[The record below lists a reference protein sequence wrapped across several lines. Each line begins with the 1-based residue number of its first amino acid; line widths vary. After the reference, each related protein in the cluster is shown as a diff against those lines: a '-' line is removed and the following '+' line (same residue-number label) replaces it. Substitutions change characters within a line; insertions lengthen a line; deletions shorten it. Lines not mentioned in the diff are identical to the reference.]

1 MAINLHGPA
10 NSRSVSIFGS
20 PVKRS
25 LSLSALSQP
34 ADNSTT
40 YSVRGVEYDFI
51 FGRVIKLKH
60 WGISKIICITD
71 YM

>member
-1 MAINLHGPA
+1 MT
-10 NSRSVSIFGS
+10 V
-20 PVKRS
+20 
-25 LSLSALSQP
+25 LSLSQQTILS
-34 ADNSTT
+34 T

>member
-1 MAINLHGPA
+1 MT
-10 NSRSVSIFGS
+10 V
-20 PVKRS
+20 
-25 LSLSALSQP
+25 LSLST
-34 ADNSTT
+34 DNSTT